1 MEQKITAPMKIFIPY
16 PVKDIG
22 GTSIFIKKFQEGM
35 QARGHEVFFKY
46 RPDYD
51 YIFAIV
57 VCFPQ
62 YLIQAK
68 LKEKKIIQRLDGM
81 FYYSVSGWN
90 YLRLNFSAWI
100 IRKFF
105 SDYTIYQSH
114 YSKYCAEK
122 FLGKRKKEKYSL
134 IYNGTDINK
143 FSPEGENLKNT
154 LKDNPDQQLL
164 ITASQFRRED
174 QIVPI
179 IDAMYQYKK
188 KYTKNFKF
196 IIVGEFTGK
205 IKNLP
210 DKYKSAPFL
219 EFVGKIKNENL
230 PSYLRSADCFLITH
244 LNPPCP
250 NNVIEA
256 MACGLPI
263 CGVNDGAM
271 SELTE
276 QGKNSLLIPTR
287 GDAFWKM
294 RILDTEKFADNLAKI
309 IKNKETYSKNSRET
323 AVKRFDLDIM
333 IDKYIQ
339 IFENINKI

>member
-1 MEQKITAPMKIFIPY
+1 MKIFIPY

-35 QARGHEVFFKY
+35 QTMGHEVFFKY

-51 YIFAIV
+51 YIFAVV
-57 VCFPQ
+57 VCYPQ
-62 YLIQAK
+62 YLIHAK
-68 LKEKKIIQRLDGM
+68 YTGKKIVQRLDGM

-100 IRKFF
+100 IRTFF
-105 SDYTIYQSH
+105 SDYTIYQSR

-122 FLGKRKKEKYSL
+122 FVGKKKEEKYSL
-134 IYNGTDINK
+134 IYNGVDTDK
-143 FSPEGENLKNT
+143 FSPEGDNFKST
-154 LKDNPDQQLL
+154 LKDNPDQQLFA
-164 ITASQFRRED
+164 TVSQLRRED

-179 IDAMYQYKK
+179 IDALYHYKRRHAQ
-188 KYTKNFKF
+188 NFKF
-196 IIVGEFTGK
+196 IIIGEFTGK

-210 DKYKSAPFL
+210 DRYAAVPFL
-219 EFVGKIKNENL
+219 KFVGKIKNEEL
-230 PSYLRSADCFLITH
+230 PPYLRSADCFLITH

-271 SELTE
+271 PELTE
-276 QGKNSLLIPTR
+276 QGKNSLLIPTE
-287 GDAFWKM
+287 GDAFWKK
-294 RILDTEKFADNLAKI
+294 RTLDVEQFADNLAEIMK
-309 IKNKETYSKNSRET
+309 SRET
-323 AVKRFDLDIM
+323 YAKRSREIAEKKFSSTVM
-333 IDKYIQ
+333 IDKYIRV
-339 IFENINKI
+339 FENMNRI